1 MADMLVRSEIELS
14 VPMWKRK
21 EVQEVLWQ
29 IREMEALKW
38 VRVR

>member
-29 IREMEALKW
+29 IMKMEVSNW
-38 VRVR
+38 ERVR

>member
-29 IREMEALKW
+29 ISEKEASG
-38 VRVR
+38 

>member
-29 IREMEALKW
+29 IREMEASG
-38 VRVR
+38 

>member
-29 IREMEALKW
+29 IREMEVSKW